1 MVFTTDGQLEEA
13 GLVILEDDKN
23 YFPYYDAAT
32 LVRDEVLE
40 KHPELEEVLNL
51 LEGRIQDE
59 DMVHMNYLVEIRKE
73 DPARVAR
80 DFLKDKGLLP

>member
-1 MVFTTDGQLEEA
+1 M
-13 GLVILEDDKN
+13 
-23 YFPYYDAAT
+23 
-32 LVRDEVLE
+32 LE